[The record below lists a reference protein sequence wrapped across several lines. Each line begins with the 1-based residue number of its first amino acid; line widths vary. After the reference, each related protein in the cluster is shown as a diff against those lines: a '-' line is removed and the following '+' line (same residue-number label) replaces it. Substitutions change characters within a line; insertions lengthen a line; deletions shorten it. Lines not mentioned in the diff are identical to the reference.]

1 MMSTNLNE
9 KLFVASVIL
18 MTGFF
23 GLSLGLTLGLV
34 F

>member
-1 MMSTNLNE
+1 MSEN
-9 KLFVASVIL
+9 LFVATVIM

-23 GLSLGLTLGLV
+23 GMTLGLTLGLV